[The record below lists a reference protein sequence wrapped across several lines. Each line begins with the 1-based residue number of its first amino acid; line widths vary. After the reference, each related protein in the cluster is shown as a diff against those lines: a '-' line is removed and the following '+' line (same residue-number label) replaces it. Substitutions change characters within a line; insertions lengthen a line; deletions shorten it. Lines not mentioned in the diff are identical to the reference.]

1 MSLLSSKGFSLVETL
16 VASALVAMWAVSSQ
30 QLLQVGLAAIKRAE
44 LKAQAVEVLNS
55 YIQSIHIAWSNGSY
69 PPTETTENGFTIIS
83 NVNSLDEDN
92 ATVDIKI
99 SRGERRFYSVET
111 WLSR

>member
-1 MSLLSSKGFSLVETL
+1 MSHHSSKGFSLVETL

-44 LKAQAVEVLNS
+44 RKAQAVEVLS
-55 YIQSIHIAWSNGSY
+55 TYIQDAHLAWRSGSPPAPEARVNRFLISSIIN
-69 PPTETTENGFTIIS
+69 PIDDS
-83 NVNSLDEDN
+83 NVSVNTKVTWGEDSSYSLE
-92 ATVDIKI
+92 I
-99 SRGERRFYSVET
+99 

>member
-1 MSLLSSKGFSLVETL
+1 MSLRSSKGFSLIETL
-16 VASALVAMWAVSSQ
+16 VASALVAIWVISSQ

-44 LKAQAVEVLNS
+44 HKVQAAEALNR
-55 YIQSIHIAWSNGSY
+55 YIQNAHTAWESGAS
-69 PPTETTENGFTIIS
+69 PPTETTDNEFTIIS

-92 ATVDIKI
+92 AILDIEVNC
-99 SRGERRFYSVET
+99 GERNLYSVET